1 MSHRN
6 DKVDLSSE
14 SEEKISYALS
24 MIKNTEERTKSIVFQ
39 DNVGVLNF
47 GGISRA
53 RISLPANSSF
63 RIIST
68 TDLDKFDLEI
78 ETLKVNQIVFYFKIY
93 IF

>member
-39 DNVGVLNF
+39 DNVAVLNF
-47 GGISRA
+47 GGSQTKIPLPENLSFQLIS
-53 RISLPANSSF
+53 N
-63 RIIST
+63 
-68 TDLDKFDLEI
+68 LEI
-78 ETLKVNQIVFYFKIY
+78 ENLKVN
-93 IF
+93 